1 MRNKQKERKTIE
13 KILRVL
19 AESDKWLILMHEK
32 PDGDTSGCATALAS
46 LGTRIGKD
54 VTLGCPDDYP
64 PKYLFMLRDVQFR
77 VLDGI
82 PHDFAGD
89 NCAVVCVDTSNPE
102 RSVRNIEQARDCCVI
117 VNIDHHIDNTEYG
130 HVNWIEPSA
139 SATGE
144 MVTELM
150 VSSEWGISPDEA
162 NALYV
167 AIVTDNGNFSFP
179 SSSKWSHECAVALM
193 EAGAAPGMIAEELE
207 TNLSVNMIRLWGR
220 AFERTDLFSGGLCA
234 IYWLSLADFEETSA
248 KRSDTENLVN
258 FLLKIR
264 GVRIAALC
272 SETEDGVRVNLRS
285 RFPMD
290 SREVAVLFGGG
301 GHTLAAGCTIRE
313 PMQGA
318 LSSLRREMERHAAAR
333 FSGAR

>member
-13 KILRVL
+13 KILCVL

-32 PDGDTSGCATALAS
+32 PDGDTAGCAAALAL
-46 LGTRIGKD
+46 LGVRIGKK
-54 VTLGCPDDYP
+54 VTLGCPDPYP
-64 PKYLFMLRDVQFR
+64 PKYLFLLRDIQFM
-77 VLDGI
+77 VLDCV
-82 PHDFAGD
+82 PTDFTGGGS
-89 NCAVVCVDTSNPE
+89 VVICVDTTNPE
-102 RSVRNIEQARDCCVI
+102 RGVKKISETRKNCPII
-117 VNIDHHIDNTEYG
+117 NIDHHAGNTEYG
-130 HVNWIEPSA
+130 SLNWIEPSA

-150 VSSEWGISPDEA
+150 VSSEWGISQDEA

-179 SSSKWSHECAVALM
+179 SSSKWSHECAVTLM

-234 IYWLSLADFEETSA
+234 LYWLSLADFEETGA
-248 KRSDTENLVN
+248 TRSDTENLVN

-290 SREVAVLFGGG
+290 SREIAALFGGG

-313 PMQGA
+313 PIQCA
-318 LSSLRREMERHAAAR
+318 LSSLRREMERHAATR
-333 FSGAR
+333 FSGTR